1 MDPQLAWEIGETAN
15 AMRRFYDRRARHLGV
30 TRAQWRVV
38 AVLAREPGSKQIAL
52 AERLDMEPI
61 TLSRIVDKLE
71 QADLVRRVADPTDRR
86 AWRLELTDKAC
97 PLHAQLMTLA
107 GEVSL
112 DAFAG
117 FAPEEIDQA
126 RALLARIR
134 ANLVRYDETANDK
147 KAVA

>member
-1 MDPQLAWEIGETAN
+1 MDPQLAWEIGETAS
-15 AMRRFYDRRARHLGV
+15 ALRRFYDRRARHLGV
-30 TRAQWRVV
+30 TRAQWRVI
-38 AVLAREPGSKQIAL
+38 AVLARQPGSKQIEL

-61 TLSRIVDKLE
+61 TLSR
-71 QADLVRRVADPTDRR
+71 
-86 AWRLELTDKAC
+86 LTDKAG
-97 PLHAQLMTLA
+97 PLHAQLVELA

-117 FAPEEIDQA
+117 FERDEIDQA

-134 ANLVRYDETANDK
+134 TNLIRYGEATGDT

>member
-1 MDPQLAWEIGETAN
+1 MDANLAWEIGETAN

-30 TRAQWRVV
+30 TRAQWRVM

-61 TLSRIVDKLE
+61 TLSRIIDKLE

-134 ANLVRYDETANDK
+134 ANLVRHDETANDT

>member
-1 MDPQLAWEIGETAN
+1 MDANLAWEIGETAS
-15 AMRRFYDRRARHLGV
+15 ALRRFYDRRARHLGV
-30 TRAQWRVV
+30 TRAQWRVM
-38 AVLAREPGSKQIAL
+38 AVLARQPGSKQIEL

-61 TLSRIVDKLE
+61 TLSRILDKLE
-71 QADLVRRVADPTDRR
+71 QAGHVRRLPDPADRR
-86 AWRLELTDKAC
+86 AWRLELTAKAC
-97 PLHAQLMTLA
+97 PLHARLMKLA

-134 ANLVRYDETANDK
+134 ANLVRHDETANDT

>member
-15 AMRRFYDRRARHLGV
+15 ALRRFYDRRARHLGV
-30 TRAQWRVV
+30 TRAQWRVM

-61 TLSRIVDKLE
+61 TLSRIIDKLE
-71 QADLVRRVADPTDRR
+71 QAGLVRRDPDPADRR
-86 AWRLELTDKAC
+86 AWRLALTDKAC
-97 PLHAQLMTLA
+97 PLHAQLMKLA

-117 FAPEEIDQA
+117 FEPAEIDQA

-134 ANLVRYDETANDK
+134 ANLLRHDQTANDK

>member
-1 MDPQLAWEIGETAN
+1 MDANLAWEIGETAN

-30 TRAQWRVV
+30 TRAQWRVM

-61 TLSRIVDKLE
+61 TLSRIIDKLE
-71 QADLVRRVADPTDRR
+71 QGGLVRRVADPADRR

-134 ANLVRYDETANDK
+134 ANLVRYDETANEK

>member
-1 MDPQLAWEIGETAN
+1 MEPNLAWEIGETAS
-15 AMRRFYDRRARHLGV
+15 ALRRFYDRRARHLGV
-30 TRAQWRVV
+30 TRAQWRVM
-38 AVLAREPGSKQIAL
+38 AVLARDPGSKQIEL

-61 TLSRIVDKLE
+61 TLSRIIDKLE
-71 QADLVRRVADPTDRR
+71 QAGLVRRDPDPADRR

-97 PLHAQLMTLA
+97 PLHAELMKLA

-134 ANLVRYDETANDK
+134 ANLVRYDETANEK

>member
-1 MDPQLAWEIGETAN
+1 M
-15 AMRRFYDRRARHLGV
+15 
-30 TRAQWRVV
+30 

-61 TLSRIVDKLE
+61 TLSRIIDKLE
-71 QADLVRRVADPTDRR
+71 QAGLVRRDPDPADRR
-86 AWRLELTDKAC
+86 AWRLALTDKAC
-97 PLHAQLMTLA
+97 PLHAQLMKLA

-117 FAPEEIDQA
+117 FEPAEIDQA

-134 ANLVRYDETANDK
+134 ANLLRHDQTANDK

>member
-1 MDPQLAWEIGETAN
+1 MDANLAWEIGETAN

-61 TLSRIVDKLE
+61 TLSRIIDKLE

-134 ANLVRYDETANDK
+134 ANLVRHDETANDT

>member
-1 MDPQLAWEIGETAN
+1 M
-15 AMRRFYDRRARHLGV
+15 
-30 TRAQWRVV
+30 
-38 AVLAREPGSKQIAL
+38 LAREPGSKQIAL

-61 TLSRIVDKLE
+61 TLSRIIDKLE

>member
-1 MDPQLAWEIGETAN
+1 MDANLAWEIGETAN

-61 TLSRIVDKLE
+61 TLSRIIDKLE

-134 ANLVRYDETANDK
+134 ANLVRYDETANEK

>member
-1 MDPQLAWEIGETAN
+1 MDANLAWEIGETAN

-61 TLSRIVDKLE
+61 TLSRIIDKLE

-107 GEVSL
+107 GEVLL